1 MKSLPLVLFLAVS
14 LALAS
19 CVAVTKAQP
28 LTLVDLDISGSPVVG
43 PGGPSVYVDGDYRGN
58 PVDGHFVMWMT
69 VGRHHVRLLGGS
81 LELWEGAIEVE
92 RSNEPQ
98 DIVIRY
104 ERDPLAED

>member
-1 MKSLPLVLFLAVS
+1 MKPIQLATTVAAS

-28 LTLVDLDISGSPVVG
+28 LTLVDLDIDGSPRIG
-43 PGGPSVYVDGDYRGN
+43 PGGPSVHVDGTYRGN

-69 VGRHHVRLLGGS
+69 VGSHHVRLLGGS
-81 LELWEGAIEVE
+81 TELWEGSIEVE

-98 DIVIRY
+98 DVVIRY